1 MAKKKY
7 TYYVGVMTNGGV
19 KFVTDI
25 MWSTKCAKWEA
36 GKDALDVPENVAD
49 DITFGLLM
57 NFIYAFTVK
66 VPSGIKFH
74 NAECEE
80 V

>member
-7 TYYVGVMTNGGV
+7 DYYVGVLTADGC
-19 KFVTDI
+19 KFVTSVDYR
-25 MWSTKCAKWEA
+25 TKVALWTDGEEA
-36 GKDALDVPENVAD
+36 LSMSMTCAD
-49 DITFGLLM
+49 DLVYGLLM
-57 NFIYAFTVK
+57 NFHYAFTVK

-74 NAECEE
+74 NGE

>member
-7 TYYVGVMTNGGV
+7 SYYVGVMTESGV

-25 MWSTKCAKWEA
+25 AWSSKCAKWEA
-36 GKDALDVPENVAD
+36 GKEALEMSMAVAD
-49 DITFGLLM
+49 DIVYGLLL
-57 NFIYAFTVK
+57 NFYYAFTVK

-74 NAECEE
+74 NTEE
-80 V
+80 KEV